1 VGRFAADTAVAPL
14 GEGRYAAEVSD
25 GWLIQNP
32 NGGYLAAIVARAI
45 LAEVADPER
54 RLRSITLH
62 YLRPG
67 QVGPCEVQVT
77 VERAGRGM
85 TTATARLVQGGR
97 DVLLAVCALGVDRDG
112 PAYDAHPMPEVPP
125 PSELERRSDGPVA
138 MTFRDRFDTRAALGP
153 EPFTRGPEALT
164 GGWIRFADDEPFDD
178 VALVL
183 LCDAW
188 PPAVFAIAELPVGV
202 PTIDLT
208 VHLRHVP
215 SGEAGWALVRFRTSV
230 VADGYL
236 EEDGDVWS
244 EDGRLLAHSR
254 QLAVAVQPSFDAPVV

>member
-1 VGRFAADTAVAPL
+1 VGRFATDTAVTRL
-14 GEGRYAAEVSD
+14 GDGRYAATVSD

-32 NGGYLAAIVARAI
+32 NGGYLAALLVRAV
-45 LAEVADPER
+45 LAEVGDPAR

-67 QVGPCEVQVT
+67 QVGPCEVHVS
-77 VERAGRGM
+77 VERVGRGM
-85 TTATARLVQGGR
+85 TTATARLVQDGK
-97 DVLLAVCALGVDRDG
+97 DALLAIVALGVDRDG
-112 PAYDAHPMPEVPP
+112 PAHDDHPMPAVPP
-125 PSELERRSDGPVA
+125 PEELERRDGPVA
-138 MTFRDRFDTRAALGP
+138 MTFRDRFDTRTTFGP
-153 EPFTRGPEALT
+153 EPFTERGTEAVT

-215 SGEAGWALVRFRTSV
+215 SGEPGWALVRFRTSV

-236 EEDGDVWS
+236 EEDGEVWS
-244 EDGRLLAHSR
+244 ADGRLLAHSR
-254 QLAVAVQPSFDAPVV
+254 QLAVAVQPSFEPR